1 MDVVVSNKLNQLLSE
16 WPTGQVYTTTCLR
29 QKGYSDQQLKNYLKA
44 NWVKRIGVG
53 AYKKTND
60 HVEWSA
66 GLSAIQKQLRLP
78 IHIGGKSALSLL
90 GKGQYLQLGK
100 ITLALYGPSRTY
112 LPTWFKRYA
121 WSAKITYQQSN
132 LVNESRESF
141 LNKELGYTT
150 KEIENHEVV
159 MSSAERAI
167 LEYLDTLPSQGNYL
181 EAFELMENL
190 PSLRPQLL
198 QRLLENCN
206 SLKVKRLFFHLAEK
220 VNHQWFSKLQAG
232 KINFGIGKRVIFK
245 GGRLDS
251 KYQITI
257 PIEAYEKQSV

>member
-1 MDVVVSNKLNQLLSE
+1 MDVVISNKLNQLLSE
-16 WPTGQVYTTTCLR
+16 WPIGQVYTTTFLHL
-29 QKGYSDQQLKNYLKA
+29 KGYSDQQLKNYVKA
-44 NWVKRIGVG
+44 KWITRIGVG
-53 AYKKTND
+53 AYKKKDD

-66 GLSAIQKQLRLP
+66 GLAALQKQLGLP
-78 IHIGGKSALSLL
+78 IYIGGKSALSLL
-90 GKGQYLQLGK
+90 GKGQYLQFGQM
-100 ITLALYGPSRTY
+100 TLALYGPSKTY
-112 LPTWFKRYA
+112 LPAWFKRYS

-132 LVNESRESF
+132 LIKESHEIF

-150 KEIENHEVV
+150 KEFRNHEVV

-167 LEYLDTLPSQGNYL
+167 LEYLDTLPSQGTYSEAL
-181 EAFELMENL
+181 ELIENL

-198 QRLLENCN
+198 QKLLENCK

-220 VNHQWFSKLQAG
+220 VNHQWFSKLQPE

-245 GGRLDS
+245 GGRLDP

-257 PIEAYEKQSV
+257 PIEAYEK